1 MTFTRLPIAEGK
13 RMFKHMLY
21 AIATF
26 GLLNAC
32 APAPKNTVDTPET
45 FAPVK
50 ADPVLDFS
58 NRADFEAADRGFIA
72 SLDKGGIRNA
82 DGALVYSPEA
92 YDFLKSDVPATA
104 NPSLWRQ
111 SQLNAKHG
119 LFEVMDGI
127 YQVRGFDLSNMSIIR
142 GDKGWIL
149 VDPFISKETAKAA
162 LDLVNKEL
170 GARPVSV
177 IILTHSHIDHYGG
190 IRGVTDMEALK
201 AGDLQIIAPEGFTR
215 ETVSEN
221 ILAGN
226 QMARRAGYMFGA
238 FLPKGPK
245 GHIGSGLGQGI
256 SLGNSGL
263 IPPTIS
269 ITKTGQTLEIDGVKM
284 VFQMA
289 PGAEAPEE
297 FMFYLPQ
304 FKAFCQAEEMNHNL
318 HNLLTPRGAKIRNGL
333 VWSKHIDQAIDL
345 FGKDIE
351 VSFGSHHWPTWGN
364 DNVIDFFEK
373 QRDTYRYIHDQTL
386 RLANHGG
393 TMIEIAEQ
401 IKLPTSLAS
410 EFYNR
415 GYYGTVNFNS
425 KAQYQFYY
433 GWFDGNP
440 AHLNPL
446 PPVEDAQETVRY
458 MGGSTA
464 ILAKAQED
472 YDKGNYRFVASV
484 LNKLIFAEPKNQDAA
499 DLLAKAYRR
508 LGYASESG
516 PWRDFYLTGAQ
527 ELTMPLLTDISI
539 KTGNPDMIANL
550 PLDLFFDLMAVKLN
564 GPKAEGLDM
573 KINFAFTDTGERAAL
588 HLKNSVLNTRMGRQ
602 HEQADATITLSRTSL
617 NQIMLKQASFP
628 ALMKSGDVK
637 VEGSLL
643 RLRKFMKL
651 QDEFDYW
658 FEIVRP

>member
-1 MTFTRLPIAEGK
+1 MYKILLFTFLSLSLLTSCTNETKPVTSAAE
-13 RMFKHMLY
+13 
-21 AIATF
+21 
-26 GLLNAC
+26 N
-32 APAPKNTVDTPET
+32 
-45 FAPVK
+45 FAPIK

-58 NRADFEAADRGFIA
+58 NRADFEAAERGFIA
-72 SLDKGGIRNA
+72 TIEATEIKDENGN
-82 DGALVYSPEA
+82 LVYSPAA
-92 YDFLKSDVPATA
+92 YAFLKADVPPTA

-127 YQVRGFDLSNMSIIR
+127 YQVRGFDLSNMSVIR

-149 VDPFISKETAKAA
+149 VDPLITKETAKAA

-170 GARPVSV
+170 GTRPVSAV
-177 IILTHSHIDHYGG
+177 ILTHSHIDHYGG
-190 IRGVTDMEALK
+190 IRGVVNMDDLA
-201 AGDLQIIAPEGFTR
+201 AGKVQIIAPEGFTR
-215 ETVSEN
+215 ETVAEN

-238 FLPKGPK
+238 FLPKGPE
-245 GHIGSGLGQGI
+245 GHIGSGLGQGVGI
-256 SLGNSGL
+256 GSSGL

-269 ITKTGQTLEIDGVKM
+269 ITHTGQALEIDGVKM

-304 FKAFCQAEEMNHNL
+304 YKAFCQAEEMNRTQ
-318 HNLLTPRGAKIRNGL
+318 HNLLTPRGAQIRNGL
-333 VWSKHIDQAIDL
+333 VWSKHIDKTIDL
-345 FGKDIE
+345 FGEGID

-401 IKLPTSLAS
+401 IKLPKSLAK

-446 PPVEDAQETVRY
+446 PPIEDAQQTVRY
-458 MGGSTA
+458 MGGSDA
-464 ILAKAQED
+464 ILAKAQVD
-472 YDKGNYRFVASV
+472 YDKGEYRFVASV
-484 LNKLIFAEPKNQDAA
+484 LNKLVFAEPKNQAAA
-499 DLLAKAYRR
+499 DLLAKAYRQ

-527 ELTMPLLTDISI
+527 ELTGPLLTDIEI

-564 GPKAEGLDM
+564 GPKAEGLDI
-573 KINFAFTDTGERAAL
+573 KINFAFTDTGEKAAL
-588 HLKNSVLNTRMGRQ
+588 HLKNSVLNTRMRRQ
-602 HEQADATITLSRTSL
+602 HSEADATITLSRTSL
-617 NQIMLKQASFP
+617 NKIILKQASFP

-637 VEGSLL
+637 IDGSLL
-643 RLRKFMKL
+643 RLRKFMGL
-651 QDEFDYW
+651 QDEFEYW

>member
-1 MTFTRLPIAEGK
+1 
-13 RMFKHMLY
+13 MFKQIFY
-21 AIATF
+21 AAAII
-26 GLLNAC
+26 GLLAAC
-32 APAPKNTVDTPET
+32 SPKPMTTLEAAEN
-45 FAPVK
+45 FAPIK

-58 NRADFEAADRGFIA
+58 NRADFEAAERGFIA
-72 SLDKGGIRNA
+72 SLEAAEIKTA
-82 DGALVYSPEA
+82 DGNLVYSPAA
-92 YDFLKSDVPATA
+92 YDFLKADVPPTA

-127 YQVRGFDLSNMSIIR
+127 YQVRGFDLSNMSVIR

-149 VDPFISKETAKAA
+149 VDPLITKETAKAA

-170 GARPVSV
+170 GERPVSAV
-177 IILTHSHIDHYGG
+177 ILTHSHLDHYGG
-190 IRGVTDMEALK
+190 IRGVVDMDDLA
-201 AGDLQIIAPEGFTR
+201 AGKVQIIAPEGFTR
-215 ETVSEN
+215 ETVAEN

-256 SLGNSGL
+256 SIGSSGL
-263 IPPTIS
+263 IPPTTS
-269 ITKTGQTLEIDGVKM
+269 ITHTGQTLEIDGVKM

-304 FKAFCQAEEMNHNL
+304 FKAFCQAEEMNRNL
-318 HNLLTPRGAKIRNGL
+318 HNLLTPRGAQIRNGL
-333 VWSKHIDQAIDL
+333 VWSKHIDKTIDL
-345 FGKDIE
+345 FGGDID

-364 DNVIDFFEK
+364 EKVIDFFEK

-393 TMIEIAEQ
+393 TMVEIAEQ
-401 IKLPTSLAS
+401 IKLPKSLAK

-446 PPVEDAQETVRY
+446 PPVEDAVETVRY
-458 MGGSTA
+458 MGGSDA
-464 ILAKAQED
+464 ILAKAQVD
-472 YDKGNYRFVASV
+472 YDKGEYRFVASV
-484 LNKLIFAEPKNQDAA
+484 LNKLVFAEPKNQAAA

-527 ELTMPLLTDISI
+527 ELTGPLLTNIEINTS
-539 KTGNPDMIANL
+539 NPDMIANL

-564 GPKAEGLDM
+564 GPKAEGLDI
-573 KINFAFTDTGERAAL
+573 KINFAFTDTGEKAAL
-588 HLKNSVLNTRMGRQ
+588 HLK
-602 HEQADATITLSRTSL
+602 
-617 NQIMLKQASFP
+617 K
-628 ALMKSGDVK
+628 
-637 VEGSLL
+637 
-643 RLRKFMKL
+643 
-651 QDEFDYW
+651 
-658 FEIVRP
+658 